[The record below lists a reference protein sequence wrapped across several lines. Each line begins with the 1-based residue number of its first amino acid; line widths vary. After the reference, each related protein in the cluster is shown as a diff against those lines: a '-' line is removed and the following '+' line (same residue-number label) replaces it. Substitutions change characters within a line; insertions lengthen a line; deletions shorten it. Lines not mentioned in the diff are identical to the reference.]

1 MILGKEEKS
10 FRCVLVILVR
20 ILRSEIKFAEKE
32 GERTT
37 KL

>member
-1 MILGKEEKS
+1 
-10 FRCVLVILVR
+10 LVILVR